1 MSRRAASLQRVTRAT
16 LAPALDRR
24 RFAWPLIA
32 LTAAAPM
39 ALFAQDVGERGDG
52 FLFRRPGVT
61 FGIRGGYDRPM
72 AQSDLYDFT
81 IRQLTLDRGDFAA
94 VSYAVD
100 LGVRVAKRVD
110 LMFSGGDARRSKP
123 SEFRDFIDTD
133 DQPIAQTTSL
143 RRLPL
148 TVGVR
153 YALTSPGEQI
163 SRLAWIPSR
172 FTPWVGLGGG
182 LMHYNFRQTGDFVD
196 FNTLRVFP
204 KTFASKGQTAMAYAH
219 LGADLSLN
227 ERFLLTGDLRYS
239 AARTPLSDT
248 FEGFD
253 RIDLSGTAATIGI
266 SVRY

>member
-1 MSRRAASLQRVTRAT
+1 MSRVQPSLQGVTCA
-16 LAPALDRR
+16 APAPTSDRR
-24 RFAWPLIA
+24 WLLWLLVALIV
-32 LTAAAPM
+32 APPV
-39 ALFAQDVGERGDG
+39 ALFAQDAGERGDG
-52 FLFRRPGVT
+52 FLFRRPVVT
-61 FGIRGGYDRPM
+61 LAIRGGYDRP
-72 AQSDLYDFT
+72 AARSDLYDFT
-81 IRQLTLDRGDFAA
+81 IRQLTLDRRDFAA

-100 LGVRVAKRVD
+100 VGVRVAKRLD
-110 LMFSGGDARRSKP
+110 LVFSGGDARSSKP

-133 DQPIAQTTSL
+133 DKPIRQTTSL

-182 LMHYNFRQTGDFVD
+182 LLHYNFRQTGDFVD
-196 FNTLRVFP
+196 FNSLNVFP
-204 KTFASKGQTAMAYAH
+204 KTFASKGQTAMAYAN

-227 ERFLLTGDLRYS
+227 ERFMLTGDVRYS